1 MNCSSS
7 LSSLVCIVSAGFAC
21 AATAQTLSAA
31 PTDAPVFA
39 SSTLL
44 APVLSQRSAQAAATG
59 SAAEP
64 SAAASAAGA
73 PAITLPAA
81 AAAVR
86 PDTRASSTLR
96 RPLVPGRP
104 HRPQVASAPA
114 ADDGWRSDT
123 LYASPYTKSPYAEPG
138 DPD

>member
-31 PTDAPVFA
+31 PTDAPVYA

-44 APVLSQRSAQAAATG
+44 APVPSQRSAQAAATRA
-59 SAAEP
+59 AAEP

-73 PAITLPAA
+73 PAITLPAT
-81 AAAVR
+81 AAVVQT
-86 PDTRASSTLR
+86 DTRARGTLR

-104 HRPQVASAPA
+104 HRPREASAP

-123 LYASPYTKSPYAEPG
+123 LYASPYARSPYAEPG